1 MAFHGPLPLAFGH
14 VWAKKRI
21 RGKTRGAGGLGAT
34 EMNHLAFLTARSRC
48 FVASP
53 LMFYKRAWLCLKTEH
68 SRSQCELPPGVG
80 GVAF

>member
-1 MAFHGPLPLAFGH
+1 
-14 VWAKKRI
+14 
-21 RGKTRGAGGLGAT
+21 
-34 EMNHLAFLTARSRC
+34 MNHLAFLTAQSRC